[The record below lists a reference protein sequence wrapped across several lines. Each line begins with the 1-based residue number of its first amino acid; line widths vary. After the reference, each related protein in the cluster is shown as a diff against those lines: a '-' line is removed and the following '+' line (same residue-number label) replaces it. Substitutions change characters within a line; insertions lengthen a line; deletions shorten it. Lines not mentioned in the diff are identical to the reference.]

1 MRRGAVGPD
10 EWNGGRKPVILALDD
25 DPQVLRAL
33 RRDLRSAY
41 ADRYLIIT
49 VHSGKEA
56 MRILDTLTERR
67 QDLALLLV
75 DQRMPD
81 VPGVQF
87 LTEAV
92 GRFPEAR
99 RVLLSAYPERELVGP
114 GADLAFLD
122 QYLPKPWGPPEE
134 RLYPVIDNLLEQWW
148 TATVGRLLAEPT
160 AGAAALPTMVL
171 VPDADVLLAPGEP
184 DLIEH
189 LGRAPRAAMPHY
201 ECVIVGGGPAGLSA
215 AVQAAAQGL
224 RTLLVDAQQ
233 YLGGQA
239 VSAPL
244 IENYLGLPSGLSGA
258 ELTRRATLQAVRL
271 GAELICP
278 ARVIG
283 LRREDPVKILV
294 LADGSETT
302 AESVLLSP
310 GVVYNRLEARRSA
323 RFEGA
328 GLYYGLAGTE
338 TQSCIA
344 QRVVVIGA
352 ADTAGQAAVH
362 LAKFASEVT
371 LLVRA
376 ASLSARMSRYLA
388 DELTRTPN
396 ISVRTRTTV
405 REFQGGERLEQVVL
419 HSAVD
424 DTLSVLQT
432 HFVFTFIGA
441 RPRTDWLGDVVE
453 LDDHGFVLT
462 GSDLV
467 ANGGEV
473 PMEWS
478 LERAPYPLETSV
490 PGVFAAGD
498 ARARSVKRVAA
509 GVAEG
514 AMAVDVIQRYRMSG

>member
-1 MRRGAVGPD
+1 
-10 EWNGGRKPVILALDD
+10 
-25 DPQVLRAL
+25 
-33 RRDLRSAY
+33 
-41 ADRYLIIT
+41 
-49 VHSGKEA
+49 
-56 MRILDTLTERR
+56 
-67 QDLALLLV
+67 
-75 DQRMPD
+75 
-81 VPGVQF
+81 
-87 LTEAV
+87 
-92 GRFPEAR
+92 
-99 RVLLSAYPERELVGP
+99 
-114 GADLAFLD
+114 
-122 QYLPKPWGPPEE
+122 
-134 RLYPVIDNLLEQWW
+134 
-148 TATVGRLLAEPT
+148 
-160 AGAAALPTMVL
+160 
-171 VPDADVLLAPGEP
+171 
-184 DLIEH
+184 
-189 LGRAPRAAMPHY
+189 
-201 ECVIVGGGPAGLSA
+201 
-215 AVQAAAQGL
+215 
-224 RTLLVDAQQ
+224 
-233 YLGGQA
+233 
-239 VSAPL
+239 
-244 IENYLGLPSGLSGA
+244 
-258 ELTRRATLQAVRL
+258 
-271 GAELICP
+271 
-278 ARVIG
+278 
-283 LRREDPVKILV
+283 VKILV

-310 GVVYNRLEARRSA
+310 GAVYNRLEARRSA

-344 QRVVVIGA
+344 QRVVVIGG

-405 REFQGGERLEQVVL
+405 QEFQGGERLEQVVL

-424 DTLSVLQT
+424 DTLSVLET

-441 RPRTDWLGDVVE
+441 RPRTGWLGDVVE